1 MYVSNKDHHSCSD
14 DKRSLSTSI
23 DSEDTPTDTEQS
35 PDSSDD
41 SRNRK
46 KNGDTSNSNIKFG
59 FESLHTYEK
68 RMSSSLPPQLVGVEQ
83 QQQQQQQ
90 PRSSSLR
97 GDGFASLPEE
107 NSRSSGNFIGGSRSV
122 KARLAERAR
131 TLEAERR
138 RMAEEQQQQQ
148 QQQLQEM
155 SVSAAAAAV
164 ASASVVEE
172 DPADEDRFYKKAR
185 KLPRFSLFARTSRD
199 SANRDA
205 LQSSSSG
212 VSDIAEEKEDEF
224 SGWRSSFES
233 AIAADSRTKLSL
245 EAKRFVSTSKSFCL
259 YNVLNHVRV

>member
-1 MYVSNKDHHSCSD
+1 
-14 DKRSLSTSI
+14 
-23 DSEDTPTDTEQS
+23 
-35 PDSSDD
+35 
-41 SRNRK
+41 
-46 KNGDTSNSNIKFG
+46 
-59 FESLHTYEK
+59 
-68 RMSSSLPPQLVGVEQ
+68 MSSSLPPQLVAIE

-90 PRSSSLR
+90 PRSSLR

-107 NSRSSGNFIGGSRSV
+107 VSRSSGNFISGGSRSV

-155 SVSAAAAAV
+155 SISAAAAV

-199 SANRDA
+199 SVTRDA

-245 EAKRFVSTSKSFCL
+245 EAKRYTPV
-259 YNVLNHVRV
+259 

>member
-1 MYVSNKDHHSCSD
+1 M
-14 DKRSLSTSI
+14 
-23 DSEDTPTDTEQS
+23 
-35 PDSSDD
+35 
-41 SRNRK
+41 
-46 KNGDTSNSNIKFG
+46 SNSNIKYG

-68 RMSSSLPPQLVGVEQ
+68 RMSSSLPPQLGGVEQ
-83 QQQQQQQ
+83 QQ
-90 PRSSSLR
+90 PRSSSSSSLR

-107 NSRSSGNFIGGSRSV
+107 NSRSSGNFVGGSRSL

-148 QQQLQEM
+148 QQLLQEM
-155 SVSAAAAAV
+155 NVSAAAAAA
-164 ASASVVEE
+164 ASVEE
-172 DPADEDRFYKKAR
+172 DAADEDRFYKKAR
-185 KLPRFSLFARTSRD
+185 KLPRFSLFARTSRE
-199 SANRDA
+199 SASNRDA

-245 EAKRFVSTSKSFCL
+245 EAKR
-259 YNVLNHVRV
+259 

>member
-1 MYVSNKDHHSCSD
+1 MYVSNKDHHACTD

-35 PDSSDD
+35 PESSDD
-41 SRNRK
+41 SHKRSK
-46 KNGDTSNSNIKFG
+46 KTGDSSSNIKYG

-68 RMSSSLPPQLVGVEQ
+68 RMSASLPPQLSAAEQ
-83 QQQQQQQ
+83 QA
-90 PRSSSLR
+90 RGGLR

-107 NSRSSGNFIGGSRSV
+107 NSRSNYAIGGSRSL

-138 RMAEEQQQQQ
+138 RLAEEQQQQQ

-155 SVSAAAAAV
+155 SATVAAAA
-164 ASASVVEE
+164 SVEE
-172 DPADEDRFYKKAR
+172 DAADEDRFYKKAR
-185 KLPRFSLFARTSRD
+185 KLPRFSLFARTSRE

-245 EAKRFVSTSKSFCL
+245 EAKR
-259 YNVLNHVRV
+259 

>member
-1 MYVSNKDHHSCSD
+1 MQVGRLYVSNKDHHSCTD

-46 KNGDTSNSNIKFG
+46 KNGDTSNSNIKYG

-68 RMSSSLPPQLVGVEQ
+68 RMSSSLPPQLGGAE
-83 QQQQQQQ
+83 QQQ

-107 NSRSSGNFIGGSRSV
+107 NSRSSSNFIGGSRSL

-155 SVSAAAAAV
+155 SVSAGAA
-164 ASASVVEE
+164 SVEE

-185 KLPRFSLFARTSRD
+185 KLPRFSLFARTSRE

-245 EAKRFVSTSKSFCL
+245 EAKR
-259 YNVLNHVRV
+259 

>member
-1 MYVSNKDHHSCSD
+1 MYVSNKDHHSCTD

-46 KNGDTSNSNIKFG
+46 KNGDTSNSNIKYG

-68 RMSSSLPPQLVGVEQ
+68 RMSSSLPPQLGGAE
-83 QQQQQQQ
+83 QQQ

-107 NSRSSGNFIGGSRSV
+107 NSRSSSNFIGGSRSL

-155 SVSAAAAAV
+155 SVSAGAA
-164 ASASVVEE
+164 SVEE

-185 KLPRFSLFARTSRD
+185 KLPRFSLFARTSRE

-245 EAKRFVSTSKSFCL
+245 EAKR
-259 YNVLNHVRV
+259 

>member
-1 MYVSNKDHHSCSD
+1 MYVSNKDHHSCD

-46 KNGDTSNSNIKFG
+46 KNGDASNSNIKYG

-68 RMSSSLPPQLVGVEQ
+68 RMSSSLPPQLGGGAE
-83 QQQQQQQ
+83 QQQQ
-90 PRSSSLR
+90 PRSSSSSLR

-107 NSRSSGNFIGGSRSV
+107 NSRTSSGSYVGGSRSL

-155 SVSAAAAAV
+155 SVSAAAAAAV
-164 ASASVVEE
+164 SVEE

-185 KLPRFSLFARTSRD
+185 KLPRFSLFARTSRE
-199 SANRDA
+199 SANREA

-245 EAKRFVSTSKSFCL
+245 EAKR
-259 YNVLNHVRV
+259 

>member
-1 MYVSNKDHHSCSD
+1 
-14 DKRSLSTSI
+14 
-23 DSEDTPTDTEQS
+23 
-35 PDSSDD
+35 
-41 SRNRK
+41 
-46 KNGDTSNSNIKFG
+46 
-59 FESLHTYEK
+59 
-68 RMSSSLPPQLVGVEQ
+68 MSSSLPPQLVGVEQ
-83 QQQQQQQ
+83 PQQQQQ
-90 PRSSSLR
+90 PRSSSNLR

-155 SVSAAAAAV
+155 SVSAAAAV
-164 ASASVVEE
+164 ASSSTVEE

-245 EAKRFVSTSKSFCL
+245 EAKRYVSTSVTFEKFFCL
-259 YNVLNHVRV
+259 LMWMLNTGEVLDLLRLANCLQALVSC

>member
-1 MYVSNKDHHSCSD
+1 MYTGNKDHHSCPD

-41 SRNRK
+41 SRKLRK
-46 KNGDTSNSNIKFG
+46 KSGDSSSSNIKFG

-68 RMSSSLPPQLVGVEQ
+68 RLSSSLPPQLGGTDQ
-83 QQQQQQQ
+83 AQ
-90 PRSSSLR
+90 PSQSRNSLR

-107 NSRSSGNFIGGSRSV
+107 NSRVSASGVIGGSRSL

-155 SVSAAAAAV
+155 NVSVTAAAAAAAAA
-164 ASASVVEE
+164 ASSAMDE

-185 KLPRFSLFARTSRD
+185 KLPRFSLFARTSSRD
-199 SANRDA
+199 SPGSNRDA

-245 EAKRFVSTSKSFCL
+245 EAKRFVSLSVSL
-259 YNVLNHVRV
+259 RY